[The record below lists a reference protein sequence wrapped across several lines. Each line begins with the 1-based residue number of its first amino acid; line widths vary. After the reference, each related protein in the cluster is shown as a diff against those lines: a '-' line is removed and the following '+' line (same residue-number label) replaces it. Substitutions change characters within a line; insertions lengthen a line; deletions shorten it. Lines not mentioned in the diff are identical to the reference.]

1 MVDIVSEIDRENKI
15 IEDLLCMVRLD
26 KASATLNI
34 SSVNLNELLELVL
47 KRLKPLAQKKNIELL
62 FESFRPVVAQ
72 KMLSNIMIW
81 TAGCMFHLMQ
91 IISSFL

>member
-1 MVDIVSEIDRENKI
+1 
-15 IEDLLCMVRLD
+15 MVRLD
-26 KASATLNI
+26 KASATPNI

-72 KMLSNIMIW
+72 IDEVKHNTGNI
-81 TAGCMFHLMQ
+81 
-91 IISSFL
+91 